1 MSRLKLSQIKE
12 ISLTSPSNGQAL
24 AYNTSTSKWEN
35 QTISG
40 GGGSAEGRITNTVI
54 NTGFPYTIS
63 TPATTVTTLKYLID
77 NGSSAVSINLPSAAG
92 DNANLRIE
100 IKRRGTALVS
110 VVAATS
116 PSQQYIDGVTQI
128 DISSQYATLVI
139 DSDGTGWNI
148 K

>member
-1 MSRLKLSQIKE
+1 MSKLKLSQIKE
-12 ISLTSPSNGQAL
+12 INITSPSNGQAL
-24 AYNTSTSKWEN
+24 SYNSTSSKWEN

-40 GGGSAEGRITNTVI
+40 GGGSSEGRVANTI
-54 NTGFPYTIS
+54 IDTGFPYTIS

-77 NGSSAVSINLPSAAG
+77 NGSSAVTVNLPSATG